1 MCMCECVCVC
11 VFVCVCVCVCVCWSM
26 DNNDNKCI
34 SNALNPT
41 HDYTCVRLKAPY
53 MKHYNDTR
61 SDLIMHD
68 TSHSIHPPPLH
79 PHTCTPTSTH
89 TQYHNLS
96 LPPLSPSPP
105 QKNDNKKISTTTTKQ
120 QQQQKHQSASEDINS
135 KIKIKSSTGSN
146 ACDRVRQK

>member
-1 MCMCECVCVC
+1 MKVVLSVCVGLC
-11 VFVCVCVCVCVCWSM
+11 VFVYVRVCLCACVFVCVCVCWSM

-105 QKNDNKKISTTTTKQ
+105 PPKKQ
-120 QQQQKHQSASEDINS
+120 QQQKTTNNNKKTTTKTSVSQ
-135 KIKIKSSTGSN
+135 
-146 ACDRVRQK
+146 